1 MEEQKTSTIS
11 NEEKLISLLSHL
23 SIFFGS
29 LIVPIVLW
37 AVYKDK
43 SQYIRFQSLQTIFF
57 QLSYTALIV
66 IVIILFAGLGIVGG
80 VITSGDPAGGGPSVF
95 FIIPFMIMYGLI
107 ILSTIAVLAY
117 STYMGVKAYQG
128 EIKKYIIVGKIVY
141 NNVYLK

>member
-1 MEEQKTSTIS
+1 MEEQNTSPIS
-11 NEEKLISLLSHL
+11 NDEKLISLLSHF

-37 AVYKDK
+37 AVFKNK

-57 QLSYTALIV
+57 QLSYTV
-66 IVIILFAGLGIVGG
+66 SIVIIVIIFAGLGIIGG
-80 VITSGDPAGGGPSVF
+80 VITSGDLAAKEPPVY
-95 FIIPFMIMYGLI
+95 FIIPFLIMYGLI

-128 EIKKYIIVGKIVY
+128 EIKKYIIVGNIVY
-141 NNVYLK
+141 NNVYKN

>member
-1 MEEQKTSTIS
+1 MEEKNTSTIT

-23 SIFFGS
+23 SIYFGS

-57 QLSYTALIV
+57 QLAFTAA
-66 IVIILFAGLGIVGG
+66 IIIIIIIFAGFGIAGSI
-80 VITSGDPAGGGPSVF
+80 ITSDGTTGEGPPVF
-95 FIIPFMIMYGLI
+95 FIIPFLIMYGVI
-107 ILSTIAVLAY
+107 IFGSIAVLAY

-128 EIKKYIIVGKIVY
+128 EIKKYIIVGNIVY
-141 NNVYLK
+141 KNVFSK

>member
-1 MEEQKTSTIS
+1 MEEQNTSTIS
-11 NEEKLISLLSHL
+11 NDEKLISLLSHL

-43 SQYIRFQSLQTIFF
+43 SQYVRFQSLQTIFF
-57 QLSYTALIV
+57 QLSYTALI
-66 IVIILFAGLGIVGG
+66 IIIIILFAGLGIVLG
-80 VITSGDPAGGGPSVF
+80 VVTSGDGAGKEPPIF
-95 FIIPFMIMYGLI
+95 FMIPFIIMYGLI

>member
-1 MEEQKTSTIS
+1 MEEQNNSTIT

-37 AVYKDK
+37 AVCKDK

-57 QLSYTALIV
+57 QLSYTVLI
-66 IVIILFAGLGIVGG
+66 IIIIILFAGLGIVGG
-80 VITSGDPAGGGPSVF
+80 IITSGDPAGGELPVF
-95 FIIPFMIMYGLI
+95 FIIPFLIMYGLI

-128 EIKKYIIVGKIVY
+128 EIKKYILVGKIIY